1 MLDPKH
7 KRTEF
12 LRHYLLL
19 VVLAGLWLLFDN
31 RHEITSGTSS
41 ILSYFVAGL
50 LFVVIKKNQVLLF
63 GKSHF
68 HTPKGILVLDYC
80 PINVRACGAFFVF
93 RLVFF

>member
-31 RHEITSGTSS
+31 RHEINITVQV
-41 ILSYFVAGL
+41 LSYPDFCCRAFVR
-50 LFVVIKKNQVLLF
+50 VIKKNQVLLF
-63 GKSHF
+63 GKSLSHF
-68 HTPKGILVLDYC
+68 QK
-80 PINVRACGAFFVF
+80 AF
-93 RLVFF
+93 LS